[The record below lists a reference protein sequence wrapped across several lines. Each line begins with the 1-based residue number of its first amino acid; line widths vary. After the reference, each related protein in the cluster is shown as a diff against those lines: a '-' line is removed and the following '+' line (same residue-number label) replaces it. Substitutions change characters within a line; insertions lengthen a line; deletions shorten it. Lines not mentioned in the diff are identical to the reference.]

1 VQATN
6 IGAISWFQYKV
17 LARVFHPA
25 REPHRGRFRGG
36 VHLVSR
42 PLTDEQLLELDG
54 RNRELSGSPD
64 T

>member
-1 VQATN
+1 
-6 IGAISWFQYKV
+6 
-17 LARVFHPA
+17 L
-25 REPHRGRFRGG
+25 RGG

-54 RNRELSGSPD
+54 RNRELSGSPE